1 MASHTF
7 YPFSLILQSTMS
19 SFGRMDASPQRAT
32 RMNLNL
38 HGRGIQASNDGIL
51 YVRWVYDDRGNAW
64 ADCHGNRVF
73 YVVPRCDF
81 TLMNSAMRRCMP
93 VTLIVRR
100 DHGDYNYGE
109 YLVTSILPYSSNT
122 YRAELC
128 RCDTVD
134 PNNNQPRDDTGEVRE
149 GNQRHCIDTDVEKND
164 ASHSEDDSMCG
175 ADVEENDA
183 SHSDDDSMC
192 DADVEENDASH
203 SDDGSDSDS
212 DTDTDDESV
221 NKVDGDRYLV
231 ERILGHRL
239 DLGFGW
245 EFHVAWR
252 GYSERTWEPL
262 RHMVHNR
269 RVNTHFTQYCVKHEL
284 SRPMTLVAE
293 MCE

>member
-1 MASHTF
+1 MASGCGHILF
-7 YPFSLILQSTMS
+7 LPFSPILQSTMS

-32 RMNLNL
+32 LMNLNL

-128 RCDTVD
+128 RCETVTL
-134 PNNNQPRDDTGEVRE
+134 NNSQPDNGTGEVRD
-149 GNQRHCIDTDVEKND
+149 GNQRHCID
-164 ASHSEDDSMCG
+164 
-175 ADVEENDA
+175 ADVEENDS

-192 DADVEENDASH
+192 DADADVEENDASH
-203 SDDGSDSDS
+203 SDDGSDSD
-212 DTDTDDESV
+212 TNTDDENV
-221 NKVDGDRYLV
+221 NKVDGDRYFV

-239 DLGFGW
+239 DLGLGW
-245 EFHVAWR
+245 KFHVAWR

-269 RVNTHFTQYCVKHEL
+269 RVNTHFTQYCVQHEL
-284 SRPMTLVAE
+284 SRPMSLVAK
-293 MCE
+293 MCEK